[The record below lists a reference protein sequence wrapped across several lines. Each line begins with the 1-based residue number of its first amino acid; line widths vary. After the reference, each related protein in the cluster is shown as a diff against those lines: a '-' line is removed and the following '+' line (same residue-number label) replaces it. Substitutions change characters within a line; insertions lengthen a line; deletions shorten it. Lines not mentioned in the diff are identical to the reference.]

1 MFVQAERKREHI
13 PSSIEC
19 YMEEHNVSKKETVFL
34 FNNQIE
40 SAWKD
45 VNEAFLMPTKIPAP
59 LLYRILNFARV
70 IEVIYSKG
78 DWYTNVGPQMQ
89 TFINQLLVHPLP

>member
-1 MFVQAERKREHI
+1 M
-13 PSSIEC
+13 EC
-19 YMEEHNVSKKETVFL
+19 YIDEHKVSKQEAVYE

-40 SAWKD
+40 AAWKD
-45 VNEAFLMPTKIPAP
+45 INEGFLRPTTFPTP

-78 DWYTNVGPQMQ
+78 DWYTHVGPEMQ
-89 TFINQLLVHPLP
+89 SFINQLLIDPVLLVL